1 MTVNSVS
8 QSTLNTSRML
18 SLRSQLDV
26 LQQQLG
32 TGQRADNYADLG
44 QTRSTSLNIRGQ
56 QAELEGFTSAIQRT
70 GVTFSIL
77 SQTLER
83 LDALADDMKG
93 DAIPTSFVIQ
103 NGDQTVAQVA
113 AEHRLYEAVTLLN
126 TDIDGQ
132 FLFSGLSNDVE
143 PVVPAGDILNGVGA
157 KAGFTQVMA
166 ERAEADLGGSL
177 SDPALTGRLDLA
189 TLGTSTSITE
199 AGNDVFGFQ
208 LDTTAGA
215 SSSSANIA
223 VTGPAGAPNALSF
236 DVTGTV
242 DIGETIRFTLEMPD
256 GSKSDIILSA
266 VNDLQGNENGFIPDV
281 DPAVTA
287 ARIGNAV
294 ASVIDGV
301 ARRDLVAAS
310 AQQAGHDFFDNNP
323 PLRVVPDALNGI
335 AGATSTVGDDVNTIV
350 WYQGEDGPL
359 DARLTATTRV
369 DDGVQ
374 VAYGARANEDALRTT
389 IREMAVF
396 ASHVFDVD
404 DPAAADRYT
413 EIAVRSRQA
422 LDDPSGGNLPR
433 SIALEVG
440 TSSTLMEATRE
451 RHRATNGIFNDILAG
466 TDGITEEEV
475 AAKLLNIKTR
485 LETTYTVTSILSDLS
500 LVNYMR

>member
-8 QSTLNTSRML
+8 QSSLNTDRML
-18 SLRSQLDV
+18 SLRSQLDL

-56 QAELEGFTSAIQRT
+56 QAELAGYTAAIERT

-83 LDALADDMKG
+83 LDALADDTKG
-93 DAIPTSFVIQ
+93 DAIPTSFVIE

-113 AEHRLYEAVTLLN
+113 AEHRFYEAVTLLN

-143 PVVPAGDILNGVGA
+143 PVAPAGDILYGVGG
-157 KAGFTQVMA
+157 KAGFQQVMA
-166 ERAEADLGGSL
+166 ERAEADLGGAL
-177 SDPALTGRLDLA
+177 SDPTLTGRLDLVTA
-189 TLGTSTSITE
+189 GTTTSITE
-199 AGNDVFGFQ
+199 NGNGVFGFQ
-208 LDTTAGA
+208 LDATAGA
-215 SSSSANIA
+215 SSSSPNIA
-223 VTGPAGAPNALSF
+223 VTGPAGAPASLSF
-236 DVTGTV
+236 DVTGDV
-242 DIGETIRFTLEMPD
+242 DIGETLRFTLSMPD
-256 GSKSDIILSA
+256 GSTKDVVLTA
-266 VNDLQGNENGFIPDV
+266 VDSLQGNDNGFIPDA
-281 DPAVTA
+281 DPAITA
-287 ARIGNAV
+287 ARIGDAIADV
-294 ASVIDGV
+294 VDET

-310 AQQAGHDFFDNNP
+310 AAQAGHDFFDNNP
-323 PLRVVPDALNGI
+323 PLRVVPDALTGL
-335 AGATSTVGDDVNTIV
+335 AGATSTVGDDANTVV

-396 ASHVFDVD
+396 TSHTFDVD
-404 DPAAADRYT
+404 DPASADRYT
-413 EIAVRSRQA
+413 QIAVRSRQA

-440 TSSTLMEATRE
+440 TASTLMEATEE
-451 RHRATNGIFNDILAG
+451 RHRATNAIFSDILDN
-466 TDGITEEEV
+466 TDGVTEEEV

-500 LVNYMR
+500 FVNYMR

>member
-8 QSTLNTSRML
+8 QSSLNTDRML

-26 LQQQLG
+26 LQRQLG
-32 TGQRADNYADLG
+32 TGLRADNYADLG
-44 QTRSTSLNIRGQ
+44 PSRSTSLNIRGQ
-56 QAELEGFTSAIQRT
+56 QAELEGFTNAIERT

-83 LDALADDMKG
+83 LDALANDMKA
-93 DAIPTSFVIQ
+93 DAIPTSFVIE

-113 AEHRLYEAVTLLN
+113 SGHRFYEAVTLLN
-126 TDIDGQ
+126 TDMDGQ
-132 FLFSGLSNDVE
+132 FLFSGLSTDVE
-143 PVVPAGDILNGVGA
+143 PVAPAGDILNGVGGR
-157 KAGFTQVMA
+157 AGFQQVMA
-166 ERAEADLGGSL
+166 ERAEADLGGTL
-177 SDPALTGRLDLA
+177 SDAALTGRLDLA
-189 TLGTSTSITE
+189 TVGTSTSITE
-199 AGNDVFGFQ
+199 AGNGVFGFQ
-208 LDTTAGA
+208 LDATAGA
-215 SSSSANIA
+215 SSSAANIA
-223 VTGPAGAPNALSF
+223 VSGPAGAPNALSF
-236 DVTGTV
+236 DVTGNV
-242 DIGETIRFTLEMPD
+242 AIGANVRFTLAMPD
-256 GSKSDIILSA
+256 GSTEDIVLSA
-266 VNDLQGNENGFIPDV
+266 VDTLQGNENGFIPDA

-287 ARIGNAV
+287 GRIGDAI
-294 ASVIDGV
+294 AKAIDNV

-310 AQQAGHDFFDNNP
+310 ATQAGHDFFDNNP

-335 AGATSTVGDDVNTIV
+335 AGATSTVGDDVSTVI

-396 ASHVFDVD
+396 SSHVFDVD
-404 DPAAADRYT
+404 DPSSADRYT
-413 EIAVRSRQA
+413 QIAVRSREA

-440 TSSTLMEATRE
+440 TASTLMESTRE
-451 RHRATNGIFNDILAG
+451 RHRATDAIFGDILQQ
-466 TDGITEEEV
+466 TDGVSEEAV

-485 LETTYTVTSILSDLS
+485 LEATYTVTSILSKLS
-500 LVNYMR
+500 FVNYM

>member
-8 QSTLNTSRML
+8 QSTLNTDRML

-26 LQQQLG
+26 LQRQLG

-44 QTRSTSLNIRGQ
+44 QSRSTSLNIRGQ
-56 QAELEGFTSAIQRT
+56 QAELEGYTTAIERT

-83 LDALADDMKG
+83 LDALADDTKG
-93 DAIPTSFVIQ
+93 DAIPTSFVIE

-113 AEHRLYEAVTLLN
+113 AEHRFYETVSLLN
-126 TDIDGQ
+126 TDMDGQ
-132 FLFSGLSNDVE
+132 FLFSGLSTDVE
-143 PVVPAGDILNGVGA
+143 PVAPAGDILNGVGGR
-157 KAGFTQVMA
+157 AGFQQVMA

-177 SDPALTGRLDLA
+177 SDSTLSGRLDVA
-189 TLGTSTSITE
+189 RVGTVASITE
-199 AGNDVFGFQ
+199 NGGDVFGFQ
-208 LDTTAGA
+208 LDPVAGA
-215 SSSSANIA
+215 SSSSSNI
-223 VTGPAGAPNALSF
+223 VTTGPAGSPDTLSF
-236 DVTGTV
+236 EVRGSINV
-242 DIGETIRFTLEMPD
+242 GETVRFSLDLPD
-256 GSKSDIILSA
+256 GSKHDIVLTST
-266 VNDLQGNENGFIPDV
+266 DDPDAGPGTFMI
-281 DPAVTA
+281 DPDYAVTA
-287 ARIGNAV
+287 QNIADAV
-294 ASVIDGV
+294 SHELDHV

-310 AQQAGHDFFDNNP
+310 ATQAGHDFFDNNP
-323 PLRVVPDALNGI
+323 PLRVVPDALTGF
-335 AGATSTVGDDVNTIV
+335 AGATSTVGDDVNTVI

-389 IREMAVF
+389 VREMAVF
-396 ASHVFDVD
+396 SSHIFDVD
-404 DPAAADRYT
+404 DPSSADRYT
-413 EIAVRSRQA
+413 QIAVRSREA

-440 TSSTLMEATRE
+440 TASTLMEATRE
-451 RHRATNGIFNDILAG
+451 RHRATNAIFSDILDK
-466 TDGITEEEV
+466 TDGVTEEEV